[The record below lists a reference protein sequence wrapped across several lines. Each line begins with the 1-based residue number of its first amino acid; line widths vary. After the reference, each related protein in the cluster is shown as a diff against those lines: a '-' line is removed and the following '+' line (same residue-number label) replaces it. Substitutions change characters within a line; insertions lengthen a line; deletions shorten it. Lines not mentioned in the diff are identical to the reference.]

1 MSKEINEPEPGS
13 EPGTT
18 EVTEDST
25 TANDEQVELEKE
37 QATRLLAEAKERGQK
52 KAAVRA
58 SNQNAVNKR
67 PDEDFFRKLDSSL
80 KKNTAFVK
88 KLGKLTE
95 QQRASLENE
104 FNSLNLTRYIQEIV
118 STLLDAKLKMSDI
131 PCGVHFCSLMHM
143 RYQEFTPQLFQSTKR
158 LFQSRIDDKN
168 SFINNIGK
176 VRTDLRFVAELTVAG
191 IFTDKE
197 GLTLV
202 HSQLREILIV
212 DRERHD
218 LLSVVISL
226 CKHNGEDVAGLVPRK
241 NRSLGDKFGI
251 QLPRSEI
258 FAPEKQKIFYT
269 VLSDYWNSVHDHLLQ
284 MHKELQSIDRRNRHI
299 LQSKGELHE
308 EKSKEYTDKQAAYT
322 KLLIS
327 CNQLADLLDVDVP
340 DLPETVEL
348 VQDGESPINIF
359 EPGSSGAELLGEQSV
374 WEDEDQRS
382 FYSNLLDLKVIVP
395 AILFKDV
402 GKGSNKSERGGGR
415 RPGKG
420 KHPANEPKPLGPK
433 PGGKGEL
440 AAEELERDLTNLD
453 IGSLEESELA
463 AVQEAMEAGAR
474 VTSGAGAE
482 VEVVETGESDEDGDK
497 DAMSMEDDTEDD
509 DVNIGASMKIILE
522 NFISSLKNCVNRD
535 LVDKAAQDFC
545 MNMNTRANRKRLAR
559 ALFNVHRSRLDLLPF
574 YARLAATLNS
584 CIPDVSEHL
593 SLMLLRDFRFH
604 VRKRDQ
610 IHIESKVKT
619 VRFIG
624 EMTKFGMIPTTDTL
638 ACLKTLTLEF
648 SPHAIE
654 MACALLE
661 TCGRFLLRTPTSH
674 LHAKV
679 LLEQLM
685 RKRTNK
691 VLDQRYST
699 MIDNARY
706 ACDPPKTEA
715 VVMKVRPPLHQYIRK
730 LLFRELSKSTV
741 EKILRQIRKL
751 PWNDKEIRSYL
762 VKCLSQSWNIKF
774 NNVHCLA
781 SLLAGLIAYHDEVGH
796 HVVDDVL
803 EDIRVGMEINHPRYN
818 QRRVSSIKFLGE
830 LYNYR
835 MVESIVIFNVLYSLI
850 TFGVSYHPNRQSPY
864 DPPEHLFRIRL
875 VCILLETC
883 GQYFDRGSSKKKLD
897 YFIPYFERYIWFK
910 KSLPY
915 WAALVTPTDD
925 DLETVTNQSRFPVE
939 VDYLV
944 QDTLEPLRPKLKL
957 ATSFDEA
964 VEAVAEV
971 EKEMFAKLSKVVP
984 QENIHKL
991 GDIPLESANNNP
1003 STLAPII
1010 EKHSDEFPPLSSEQ
1024 EEQKET
1030 SSQSGGSEEEWES
1043 EESDVGEDG
1052 REIKEDDTMTEHSE
1066 GSVVTNGVRHMPCAE
1081 DEDFQKAFDNIMV
1094 ESIQFRN
1101 TTQVMQHDMTVPVN
1115 VRKSILQ
1122 EQSKQKDSSIKF
1134 ALLTRKGNKP
1144 TLRPLRIPISE
1155 HLAAGL
1161 RDRSQAEERRKQEL
1175 KQITLSINERQVEEE
1190 QHQIDTAYHSKAP
1203 PANLNRERRPKY
1215 QPPKGAP
1222 NADLIFSSGGRR

>member
-25 TANDEQVELEKE
+25 TANDEQIELEKE

-52 KAAVRA
+52 KATVRA
-58 SNQNAVNKR
+58 SNQNAVNNR

-118 STLLDAKLKMSDI
+118 STLLDAKLKMSDV
-131 PCGVHFCSLMHM
+131 PCAVHFCSLMHM

-168 SFINNIGK
+168 SFINNMGK
-176 VRTDLRFVAELTVAG
+176 VRTDLRFVSELTVAG

-202 HSQLREILIV
+202 HSQLREILNV

-382 FYSNLLDLKVIVP
+382 FYSNLLDLKAIVP

-433 PGGKGEL
+433 LGGKGEL

-482 VEVVETGESDEDGDK
+482 VEVVETGESDEDVDK

-624 EMTKFGMIPTTDTL
+624 EMTKFGMIPTTDAL

-661 TCGRFLLRTPTSH
+661 TCGRYLLRTPTSH

-803 EDIRVGMEINHPRYN
+803 EDIRVGMEI
-818 QRRVSSIKFLGE
+818 
-830 LYNYR
+830 
-835 MVESIVIFNVLYSLI
+835 
-850 TFGVSYHPNRQSPY
+850 
-864 DPPEHLFRIRL
+864 
-875 VCILLETC
+875 
-883 GQYFDRGSSKKKLD
+883 
-897 YFIPYFERYIWFK
+897 
-910 KSLPY
+910 
-915 WAALVTPTDD
+915 
-925 DLETVTNQSRFPVE
+925 
-939 VDYLV
+939 
-944 QDTLEPLRPKLKL
+944 
-957 ATSFDEA
+957 
-964 VEAVAEV
+964 
-971 EKEMFAKLSKVVP
+971 
-984 QENIHKL
+984 
-991 GDIPLESANNNP
+991 
-1003 STLAPII
+1003 
-1010 EKHSDEFPPLSSEQ
+1010 
-1024 EEQKET
+1024 
-1030 SSQSGGSEEEWES
+1030 
-1043 EESDVGEDG
+1043 
-1052 REIKEDDTMTEHSE
+1052 KEDDTMTEHSE
-1066 GSVVTNGVRHMPCAE
+1066 GSVVANGVRHMPCAE

-1094 ESIQFRN
+1094 ESIQSRN

-1222 NADLIFSSGGRR
+1222 NADLIFSSGGR